1 MQIPPDQSIVS
12 RSVKKSEGKP
22 GNRSPEPDMIE
33 SVGPVLSSEKIN
45 IVVFG

>member
-1 MQIPPDQSIVS
+1 M
-12 RSVKKSEGKP
+12 KSEGKP

-33 SVGPVLSSEKIN
+33 SVGPVLSSEKNI